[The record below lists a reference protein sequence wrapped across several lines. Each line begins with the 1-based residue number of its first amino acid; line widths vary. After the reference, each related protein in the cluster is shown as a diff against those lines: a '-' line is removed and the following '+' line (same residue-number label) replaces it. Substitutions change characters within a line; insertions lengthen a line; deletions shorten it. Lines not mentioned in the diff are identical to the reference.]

1 MSNDLD
7 PERPMSLS
15 AWRERQKREL
25 EQQRA
30 SVHAEVDRMFDQIA
44 ERQRLD
50 FHRVE
55 RDLLGLTQH

>member
-1 MSNDLD
+1 MPNDLD
-7 PERPMSLS
+7 PERPLSLA

-25 EQQRA
+25 EKQRA
-30 SVHAEVDRMFDQIA
+30 SVHAQIDRAFDEIA